1 MMGPQQRRLA
11 LVAQHIAAANG
22 ESSSPT
28 VLMRFPHCGEER
40 TVAAPP
46 ASLLDNLPAGHF
58 IEVTQED
65 SLSGSAARSAFIL
78 RGPAVD
84 ASEAPPAAVDAAPG
98 SGGTVSAGPLE
109 LKPPQPGETVADL
122 ARRLEDDGLL
132 FLPGALSTE
141 QIQRLKEDFD
151 RTPTDPHNPVDSGQ
165 GTPSHEAMVAK
176 AIAEGKDPGWI
187 GNKGVMSLW
196 NRESSG
202 RHLQYVDLDPCCA
215 VAVRKTSAVF
225 ARCPFS
231 YT

>member
-1 MMGPQQRRLA
+1 MGPQQRRLA

-22 ESSSPT
+22 ESTGSSPT

-46 ASLLDNLPAGHF
+46 ASLLDNLPAGHT
-58 IEVTQED
+58 IEVAQED
-65 SLSGSAARSAFIL
+65 TASRSAFIL

-84 ASEAPPAAVDAAPG
+84 ASEAPPAAVESDAAPG

-132 FLPGALSTE
+132 FLPDALSPE

-151 RTPTDPHNPVDSGQ
+151 RTPTDPQNPVDSGQ

-176 AIAEGKDPGWI
+176 AIAEGEDPGWI

-202 RHLQYVDLDPCCA
+202 RHLQYIDLDPCCA
-215 VAVRKTSAVF
+215 VAVRKTNAVF
-225 ARCPFS
+225 AMRHCLI
-231 YT
+231 